1 LGVLSG
7 IEDAA
12 GDNEGVGGDAVA
24 EGPNERMEDNSK
36 KVN

>member
-1 LGVLSG
+1 MEVT
-7 IEDAA
+7 A
-12 GDNEGVGGDAVA
+12 GDNEGAGGDAVA